1 MAKELRHDDAQ
12 QGDALQQWRVR
23 NRVVPEAGDSIDQ
36 PWPIRLPCRLSRF
49 RHCKDGSRVLTNALG
64 ELARWS
70 FRHRRSVLSLAV
82 LLIVACAALGF
93 GTGIR
98 WSNGGY
104 TAEDTA
110 AERAEHMARKF
121 GAGTADLV
129 LYARPGRAVVSPDVA
144 AQGRQVTE
152 LAQRSP
158 GVRSALSYWT
168 TGLEPLRSADGK
180 GALLRIDLEGDESQE
195 ARTASTLV
203 PALRAAAPRL
213 ALSATGP
220 SWINVQG
227 TTQAQH
233 DLLRSELLALP
244 FITAVLVLAFGSLG
258 ATLVPVL
265 IGGLAVTGSLAALAA
280 ATRVFPVSVF
290 AANLSVALGFG
301 LAVDYGLFTLSRY
314 REERARGLGGE
325 EAVVGAIRTAGRSVM
340 FCAVTMIWCMA
351 ALLVFP
357 LGLVRS
363 LALAS
368 IVVVVSCVITTLLVL
383 PALLGALGD
392 RLERFDPFRWLP
404 WRRSPLQVSV
414 SPTWRRIAVA
424 VTGRPLL
431 WSGMGAAT
439 LLTLALPAIWLR
451 PALMDESILP
461 AQVEAHAVA
470 DRVRADFPNPPERQ
484 LTVVLPKTDPGAR
497 SADLDAYARRLA
509 ELPGQAGVSTLAG
522 DYAKGRLVKARQTD
536 LPHGTGTLL
545 VVFAAKQPQS
555 ASTAALLNKLRATSA
570 PGPAY
575 VAGVPAQLADTAS
588 QIRIALPWWA
598 GLMLGGTLLGLLAF
612 TRSLVVAV
620 KAAVLGGLSITAA
633 LGLMVLFFQDLGLL
647 GPPAGGGDPSL
658 EITMPLLASA
668 LAFGLCVDYEVF
680 LIARMAEEWQRTRE
694 NTDSIVFGIE
704 RTGRLFTAA
713 ALVVAVSMG
722 ALVLSRVTLLVV
734 LGATMAAV
742 VVLDATVVRGVLV
755 PAVMQLA
762 GRANWWSPTLRRR
775 GAAATVSLEGID
787 HRGADEICE
796 AGRHTAG
803 QQ

>member
-1 MAKELRHDDAQ
+1 M
-12 QGDALQQWRVR
+12 
-23 NRVVPEAGDSIDQ
+23 
-36 PWPIRLPCRLSRF
+36 
-49 RHCKDGSRVLTNALG
+49 LTNALG
-64 ELARWS
+64 ALARWS
-70 FRHRRSVLSLAV
+70 FRHRRSVLSLAA
-82 LLIVACAALGF
+82 LLIVACAAVGF
-93 GTGIR
+93 SAGVR

-104 TAEDTA
+104 AAEGTA
-110 AERAEHMARKF
+110 AERAEHMAQKF

-129 LYARPGRAVVSPDVA
+129 LYARPGRAVDSRDVA

-158 GVRSALSYWT
+158 GVKSALSYWT
-168 TGLEPLRSADGK
+168 TGLEPLRSADGR
-180 GALLRIDLEGDESQE
+180 GALLRIDLKGDESQE
-195 ARTASTLV
+195 ARTASALV

-213 ALSATGP
+213 ALSATGQ

-227 TTQAQH
+227 TAQAER
-233 DLLRSELLALP
+233 DLFRSELLALP
-244 FITAVLVLAFGSLG
+244 FIAAVLVLVFGSFG

-265 IGGLAVTGSLAALAA
+265 IGGLAVTGALAVLA
-280 ATRVFPVSVF
+280 VGTRFFPVSVF
-290 AANLSVALGFG
+290 AANLSFALGFG

-314 REERARGLGGE
+314 REERARGLSGE
-325 EAVVGAIRTAGRSVM
+325 AAVVRAMCTAGRSAM
-340 FCAVTMIWCMA
+340 FCALTMVWCMA
-351 ALLVFP
+351 ALFVFP

-368 IVVVVSCVITTLLVL
+368 IIVVVSCAITTLTVL

-392 RLERFDPFRWLP
+392 RLERFDPFRGLP
-404 WRRSPLQVSV
+404 WRRSPLEASV
-414 SPTWRRIAVA
+414 SPTWRRISVA
-424 VTGRPLL
+424 VTGRPLFWAGL
-431 WSGMGAAT
+431 GAAT
-439 LLTLALPAIWLR
+439 LLSLALPALWLR

-461 AQVEAHAVA
+461 VRAEAHAVA

-484 LTVVLPKTDPGAR
+484 LTVVLPKTDPVAH
-497 SADLDAYARRLA
+497 SAALDAYARRLA
-509 ELPGQAGVSTLAG
+509 GLPGQAGVSTLAG
-522 DYAKGRLVKARQTD
+522 DYARGRLVKARQSH
-536 LPHGTGTLL
+536 LPPGTGTLL
-545 VVFAAKQPQS
+545 VVFAAGPPQS
-555 ASTAALLNKLRATSA
+555 TSTAALVGALRATAA

-575 VAGVPAQLADTAS
+575 VAGVPAQIADTTA

-598 GLMLGGTLLGLLAF
+598 GLMLGGALVGLLAF

-620 KAAVLGGLSITAA
+620 KAALLGGLSLAAA
-633 LGLMVLFFQDLGLL
+633 LGLMVLLFQDLRLL
-647 GPPAGGGDPSL
+647 GPPAGGGEPSL

-680 LIARMAEEWQRTRE
+680 LIARMAEEWQRTGE
-694 NTDSIVFGIE
+694 NTSSIVFGIE

-742 VVLDATVVRGVLV
+742 VALDATVVRAILV

-762 GRANWWSPTLRRR
+762 GRANWWSPPTLRRR

-787 HRGADEICE
+787 HHRADETCE
-796 AGRHTAG
+796 AGRRTAG